1 MTENIEVS
9 MQNSI
14 RIKDTVLKSYEDFM
28 NEQVRE

>member
-14 RIKDTVLKSYEDFM
+14 RIKGTVLKSYEDFM
-28 NEQVRE
+28 NEQARE